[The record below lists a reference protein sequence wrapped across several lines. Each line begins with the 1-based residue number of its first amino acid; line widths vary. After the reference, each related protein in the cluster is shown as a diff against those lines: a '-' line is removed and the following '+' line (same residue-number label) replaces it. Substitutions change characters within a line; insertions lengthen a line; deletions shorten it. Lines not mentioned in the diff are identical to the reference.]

1 LAGIFIHC
9 NVLAASFLTLL
20 VVNVVIVGAFQEEE
34 EEEEISTRSDRDVAK
49 VEGKDPAIPGSRGN
63 MFV

>member
-1 LAGIFIHC
+1 
-9 NVLAASFLTLL
+9 
-20 VVNVVIVGAFQEEE
+20 VVIVGAFQEEE
-34 EEEEISTRSDRDVAK
+34 EEEDISTRSDRDVVK